1 VGSGGLKT
9 TGKPRR
15 RKRRTGKKSWERPL
29 PPIDRSALAL
39 PDDPDFIFRFAVYGD
54 NQRGVPVHR
63 RIAKAILISGAE
75 VVLHVGDY
83 VQDGKN
89 SGQWD
94 EQFLLPARRLL
105 ERTRFLGVP
114 GNHDKNSPRYYEI
127 LRPPGG
133 EPRFKAV
140 RDPVAFFGLDSNRGL
155 SRQAGWL
162 DGQLSDTGEPWKVVF
177 FHEAPYSSSWP
188 WPGGALKTRKH
199 FLPVLEKHRVDL
211 VFAGHIHNYERFH
224 KAGIPY
230 IITGGGGD
238 TLAKPEQLKNPY
250 LVWSAKKHHFITAD
264 VYPGRI
270 EVLARD
276 PAGVPFDGVIV
287 EKESEPREIGLETR
301 RRYKGPRPKSFPNS
315 LGGRN
320 HFR

>member
-1 VGSGGLKT
+1 MGSGDLKS
-9 TGKPRR
+9 TGRPRR
-15 RKRRTGKKSWERPL
+15 RKKRAAKKAWERPL
-29 PPIDRSALAL
+29 PAIDRAALAL

-54 NQRGVPVHR
+54 NQRGIPVHR
-63 RIAKAILISGAE
+63 RIAKDILISGAE

-89 SGQWD
+89 AAQWD
-94 EQFLLPARRLL
+94 EQFRLPARRLL
-105 ERTRFLGVP
+105 ERTIFLGVQ
-114 GNHDKNSPRYYEI
+114 GNHDKDSPRYYEI
-127 LRPPGG
+127 LRPPEGKSW
-133 EPRFKAV
+133 FKWD
-140 RDPVAFFGLDSNRGL
+140 RSPVAFFGLDSNRRL
-155 SRQAGWL
+155 AQQAEWL
-162 DGQLSDTGEPWKVVF
+162 GEELEKTKEPWKVVF
-177 FHEAPYSSSWP
+177 FHEAPYASSWP
-188 WPGGALKTRKH
+188 WPGGTLKTRKH
-199 FLPVLEKHRVDL
+199 FLPVLEERRADL

-270 EVLARD
+270 EVLARN
-276 PAGVPFDGVIV
+276 PAGIPFDGVIV
-287 EKESEPREIGLETR
+287 EKSGPREMELETR
-301 RRYKGPRPKSFPNS
+301 SRYTGPRPKSFPNS